1 MLCRMPHV
9 SVVVAHF
16 FMVALALS
24 PALSSVRHCVKLK
37 DDNSSVYSSVCGRFL
52 VECY

>member
-9 SVVVAHF
+9 SVVLAVVVAHF
-16 FMVALALS
+16 FMVALW
-24 PALSSVRHCVKLK
+24 SVRHCVKLK